1 MAKVT
6 FRHIKGSPLT
16 HAEMD
21 VNLGLFYHSSSLEGN
36 NLELYYSSSNGSDTM
51 TIESHSIDLSGFLDD
66 TNLVTSVN
74 GNTGAVTVT
83 EDQTVTIAGQNITV
97 NGTYPNFQLTG
108 STQVSDT
115 DSYISNITK
124 NGGILTFTDGGDGNA
139 FSGTINLNSLTGSL
153 YYSSSINGNDITFF
167 QGDGTNEIITVPGTD
182 LTGTNIVSS
191 STQITTLGF
200 ISESAAV
207 NTGSFYTSSS
217 ISGNTITFEQGD
229 GTTESVVIP
238 TAASEYVSN
247 VTFSE
252 GTLSFTGLGNAFNNT
267 VDISDFKVTEA
278 EKVVFDVQVSTGSG
292 DLIKG
297 TPVHIIE
304 NNNGSAIVVAAS
316 ASDAS
321 TMPSHG
327 ILNQNVN
334 SGQSG
339 VATILGNITG
349 VNTSGFSSG
358 DTVYVGAS
366 GGYTNV
372 KPTGSNLIQNLGVVK
387 KVDASNGTGQIFGS
401 GRSND
406 LPNIPQGKFWAGN
419 SNGVPVALSTGS
431 LSGSFLLNTTDT
443 LNGDLTVTGNIT
455 AQEFHTEYV
464 SSSIIYESG
473 STQFGDSSDDNHT
486 FTGSLRVNGNILG
499 DSLVKGN
506 TAQFTGLGSSTTE
519 KTSVMINVAGELKTR
534 ELGDRAFDNNTYDN
548 YNYWLVSGS
557 EGGLQISSQQEL
569 LLNGGVGIN
578 TSASLS
584 GGGNNLNISIDFTEV
599 TLGSGLDANG
609 ATGLNLDLTEV
620 IANDGANKVLTSDG
634 DGTLTAETVTISA
647 GEITAANFITTSDK
661 RLKSEIKPIAE
672 GLETIKQ
679 FVSYEYLKN
688 DKKEAGFIAQEVQQ
702 VIPYAVAEGD
712 DGFLTMNDRPVLAHL
727 HKAILELE
735 ERLSVLEKKIG

>member
-21 VNLGLFYHSSSLEGN
+21 VNLGLFYHSSSLKGN
-36 NLELYYSSSNGSDTM
+36 NLELYYSSSNGSNTM

-108 STQVSDT
+108 SAVVSDT

-124 NGGILTFTDGGDGNA
+124 NGGILTFTDGGDGQA

-167 QGDGTNEIITVPGTD
+167 QGDGTDETITVPGTD
-182 LTGTNIVSS
+182 LAGTSIVSS
-191 STQITTLGF
+191 STQITGLGF
-200 ISESAAV
+200 ISQSGA
-207 NTGSFYTSSS
+207 YYSSS
-217 ISGNTITFEQGD
+217 IATNVITFYQDD
-229 GTTESVVIP
+229 GTTESITIP
-238 TAASEYVSN
+238 AGANNYVSN
-247 VTFSE
+247 VTFSD
-252 GTLSFTGLGNAFNNT
+252 GDLTFTG
-267 VDISDFKVTEA
+267 
-278 EKVVFDVQVSTGSG
+278 
-292 DLIKG
+292 
-297 TPVHIIE
+297 
-304 NNNGSAIVVAAS
+304 
-316 ASDAS
+316 
-321 TMPSHG
+321 
-327 ILNQNVN
+327 VN
-334 SGQSG
+334 SGFNG
-339 VATILGNITG
+339 TVDLGTIISAST
-349 VNTSGFSSG
+349 FSSPSQG
-358 DTVYVGAS
+358 TLRAIVNGTT
-366 GGYTNV
+366 TNV
-372 KPTGSNLIQNLGVVK
+372 DLGV
-387 KVDASNGTGQIFGS
+387 Q
-401 GRSND
+401 
-406 LPNIPQGKFWAGN
+406 
-419 SNGVPVALSTGS
+419 
-431 LSGSFLLNTTDT
+431 TTDNVT
-443 LNGDLTVTGNIT
+443 FNKITASADSLINGNLTVTGNVT
-455 AQEFHTEYV
+455 AQEYHTELI

-473 STQFGDSSDDNHT
+473 STLFGNTSDDNHT

-519 KTSVMINVAGELKTR
+519 KTSVMINTAGEFKTR

-569 LLNGGVGIN
+569 LLNGGVGIH

-584 GGGNNLNISIDFTEV
+584 GGGNNLNITVDLTEL
-599 TLGSGLDANG
+599 TLSSGLSASN
-609 ATGLNLDLTEV
+609 ASTLNLDLEDI

-661 RLKSEIKPIAE
+661 RLKSEIEPIAQ